1 MKTSNKIIVSFLTI
15 AWLSIMA
22 SLIVSSGF
30 ASKLLISKG
39 IGTIKYT
46 RIKTDVRNETTVLQ
60 DFSVIHIKEA
70 SSLRVFSGD
79 SNQLEYDE
87 VSGGNIKP
95 PKTAAIQDFVVRNDT
110 LFIKNL
116 RNASNGGYTLRV
128 SNLEHLIVNNTSSLE
143 LNGFAQ
149 DSLYI
154 FSKNSKLTLNDSE
167 FAHLHFNSPPKYDLT
182 FKLVKRFRF
191 SLEENIC
198 NISGDFAEISGQI
211 GNYTELYIPQETG
224 KVDVKTS
231 TNGKLL
237 YKL

>member
-1 MKTSNKIIVSFLTI
+1 MKTSNKIIISFLTF

-30 ASKLLISKG
+30 AAKLLISKG
-39 IGTIKYT
+39 FGSIKYT

-70 SSLRVFSGD
+70 SNLRVFSGNT
-79 SNQLEYDE
+79 NQLEYDE
-87 VSGGNIKP
+87 VSGGDIKP
-95 PKTAAIQDFVVRNDT
+95 PKTAAIQDFVVKNDT

-116 RNASNGGYTLRV
+116 RNARNCGYTLKV
-128 SNLEHLIVNNTSSLE
+128 SNLKYLIVNNTSSLE
-143 LNGFAQ
+143 LNDFSQ

-154 FSKNSKLTLNDSE
+154 FSKNSNLTLNDSE
-167 FAHLHFNSPPKYDLT
+167 FAYLHFNTTPKYDLT
-182 FKLVKRFRF
+182 FKSVKGFRL

-198 NISGDFAEISGQI
+198 NVSGDFAEISGQI
-211 GNYTELYIPQETG
+211 GNYTELYVPKETG
-224 KVDVKTS
+224 KVEVGTL
-231 TNGKLL
+231 TNGKLR